1 MTEHRKESQPDR
13 YKAFLLRRAE
23 RIRGLREHL
32 QEPFF
37 GQSALTL
44 ELGCGH
50 GHFLTAYAEAHPQAR
65 CLGVDLVSKRIRK
78 ARAKAGK
85 RGLDNLVFIKAE
97 VGELLDAWPESL
109 RVERIFVLFP
119 DPWPKKRHAK
129 NRILQL
135 PVLDHLAR
143 RAQPQTCLHFRTDHP
158 GNFSWNREQIALHPL
173 WEIDPLAEWPFECP
187 SFFQELLP
195 DYRSFT
201 ARCRLPDG
209 VDLR

>member
-1 MTEHRKESQPDR
+1 MMDHPKENQRDR
-13 YKAFLLRRAE
+13 YEAFLRRRAE
-23 RIRGLREHL
+23 RIQRLREDL
-32 QEPFF
+32 QELFPDR
-37 GQSALTL
+37 SALTL

-50 GHFLTAYAEAHPQAR
+50 GHFLTAFAEAHPQAR

-85 RGLDNLVFIKAE
+85 RGLDNLAFLKAE
-97 VGELLDAWPESL
+97 VGELLDAWPETL
-109 RVERIFVLFP
+109 PVERIFVLFP

-135 PVLDHLAR
+135 PVLDRLAC
-143 RAQPQTCLHFRTDHP
+143 RAQPDTCLHFRTDHP

-173 WEIDPLAEWPFECP
+173 WEIDPLAEWPFESS

-195 DYRSFT
+195 DYQSFT
-201 ARCRLPDG
+201 ARCRPPDG
-209 VDLR
+209 MALR